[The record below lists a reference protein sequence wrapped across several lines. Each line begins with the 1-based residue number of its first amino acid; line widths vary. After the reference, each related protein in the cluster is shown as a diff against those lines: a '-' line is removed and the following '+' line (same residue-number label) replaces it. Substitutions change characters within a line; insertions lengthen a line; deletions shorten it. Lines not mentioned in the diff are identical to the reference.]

1 MSEQSS
7 LYAAIG
13 GEEGVA
19 KLVAA
24 VVHHLRT
31 DPAVADLRALYDEKR
46 LQVYECRMRE
56 FLSGWLGGPALYQER
71 HGMPMLRESHRHK
84 HITVELMGDWM
95 RVMRGALEETVPA
108 PAVRLRLEGAF
119 ARMAESLVNHPH

>member
-1 MSEQSS
+1 MSGHSS

-31 DPAVADLRALYDEKR
+31 DPVVADLRALYDVER
-46 LQVYECRMRE
+46 LQVYEDRMRE

-84 HITVELMGDWM
+84 HITAELMSDWM
-95 RVMRGALEETVPA
+95 RIMRSALEETVA
-108 PAVRLRLEGAF
+108 DPAVRLRLEGAF